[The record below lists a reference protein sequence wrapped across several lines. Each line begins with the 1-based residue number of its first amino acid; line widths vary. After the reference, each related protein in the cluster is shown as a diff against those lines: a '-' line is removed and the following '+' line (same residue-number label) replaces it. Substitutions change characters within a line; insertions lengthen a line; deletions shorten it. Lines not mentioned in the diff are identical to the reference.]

1 MLLKIGVAAMKVPRL
16 GLQVNYTQDSSR
28 HNNNAENNEF
38 VEEIWHIT
46 RNISARTGRKK
57 ELRIYQDKCYIRRDL
72 LLLLRRNCY
81 LVNFNFIIKINISM
95 NGKGGYIVLPT
106 LLDES
111 CCLRLILLSLIFVTQ
126 DTKSVKSTSFPIF
139 GIF

>member
-46 RNISARTGRKK
+46 NISARTGRKK
-57 ELRIYQDKCYIRRDL
+57 DL
-72 LLLLRRNCY
+72 E
-81 LVNFNFIIKINISM
+81 FIKISA
-95 NGKGGYIVLPT
+95 T
-106 LLDES
+106 
-111 CCLRLILLSLIFVTQ
+111 
-126 DTKSVKSTSFPIF
+126 
-139 GIF
+139 